1 MQALWMVLASLFF
14 SVMSVCVKFAA
25 VHFSTFELVFYRGAI
40 GTLLKV
46 YACQRKGISL
56 QTRVP
61 KMHTWRAFT
70 GVVSLAAWFYAIAY
84 LPLATAMTLNYM
96 SGIWV
101 AAFLVGA
108 TLWKGKLQDVKRQ
121 LPVVLTVV
129 ISFLGV
135 VMILRPTI
143 DQNQVLAGLVG
154 LSSGMIAAMAYIQVA
169 ELGRKGEPVERT
181 VFYFSLAAAVTG
193 ALVML
198 FTGTSDWIWPQA
210 WLLLPIGILAALG
223 QWCMTR
229 AYYDG
234 ATRVVANLLYSGIV
248 FSALFGLFLF
258 GDQIPW
264 IGWGGIVI
272 IVLSGIA
279 ATFLSGQSMA
289 STAAQLQSNKIND

>member
-1 MQALWMVLASLFF
+1 MQALWMVLASLLF

-25 VHFSTFELVFYRGAI
+25 EYFSTFELVFYRGVI
-40 GTLLKV
+40 GTLLMV
-46 YACQRKGISL
+46 IACQRNGISL
-56 QTRVP
+56 QTSVP

-108 TLWKGKLQDVKRQ
+108 TLWKGNLLDVKRQ
-121 LPVVLTVV
+121 LPVVLSVV

-135 VMILRPTI
+135 IMILRPTI
-143 DQNQVLAGLVG
+143 EQDQVLAGLVG
-154 LSSGMIAAMAYIQVA
+154 LFSGMIAAMAYIQVA

-181 VFYFSLAAAVTG
+181 VFYFSLAAAASG

-198 FTGTSDWIWPQA
+198 FTGISEWVWPQA
-210 WLLLPIGILAALG
+210 WLLLPIGILAALA

-229 AYYDG
+229 AYNDG
-234 ATRVVANLLYSGIV
+234 ATMVAANLQYSGIV

-264 IGWGGIVI
+264 ISWGGIVI

-279 ATFLSGQSMA
+279 ATALSDRSKP
-289 STAAQLQSNKIND
+289 STPS

>member
-1 MQALWMVLASLFF
+1 MQALWMVLALLLF

-25 VHFSTFELVFYRGAI
+25 EYFSTFELVFYRGVI
-40 GTLLKV
+40 GTLLMV
-46 YACQRKGISL
+46 IACQRNGVSL
-56 QTRVP
+56 QTSVP
-61 KMHTWRAFT
+61 KMHTWRALT

-108 TLWKGKLQDVKRQ
+108 TLWKGNLLDVKRQ
-121 LPVVLTVV
+121 LPVVLSVV

-135 VMILRPTI
+135 IMILRPTI
-143 DQNQVLAGLVG
+143 EQNQVLAGLVG
-154 LSSGMIAAMAYIQVA
+154 LFSGMIAAMAYIQVA

-181 VFYFSLAAAVTG
+181 VFYFSLAAAASG

-198 FTGTSDWIWPQA
+198 FTGTSEWVWPQA
-210 WLLLPIGILAALG
+210 WLLLPIGILAALA

-229 AYYDG
+229 AYNDG
-234 ATRVVANLLYSGIV
+234 ATMVAANLQYSGIV

-264 IGWGGIVI
+264 IGWGGVVI

-279 ATFLSGQSMA
+279 ATALSDRNKP
-289 STAAQLQSNKIND
+289 STPS

>member
-1 MQALWMVLASLFF
+1 MQALWMVLASLIFA
-14 SVMSVCVKFAA
+14 VMSVCVKFAA

-40 GTLLKV
+40 GTLLMAYV
-46 YACQRKGISL
+46 CQRKGISL

-61 KMHTWRAFT
+61 RMHTWRAFT

-108 TLWKGKLQDVKRQ
+108 TLWKGHLLDVKRQ
-121 LPVVLTVV
+121 LPVVLSVV

-135 VMILRPTI
+135 VMILRPTFE
-143 DQNQVLAGLVG
+143 QNQVIAGLVG
-154 LSSGMIAAMAYIQVA
+154 LASGIIAAMAYIQVA
-169 ELGRKGEPVERT
+169 ELGREGEPVERT
-181 VFYFSLAAAVTG
+181 VFYFSLAAAASG

-198 FTGTSDWIWPQA
+198 FTGVSEWVWTEA

-229 AYYDG
+229 AYNDG
-234 ATRVVANLLYSGIV
+234 ATMVAANLQYSGIV

-279 ATFLSGQSMA
+279 ATALSGQNKS
-289 STAAQLQSNKIND
+289 STPSPLRSNND

>member
-25 VHFSTFELVFYRGAI
+25 EHFSTFELVFYRGAI
-40 GTLLKV
+40 GTLLMV

-56 QTRVP
+56 QTSVP
-61 KMHTWRAFT
+61 KMHIWRAFT

-84 LPLATAMTLNYM
+84 MPLATAMTLNYM

-108 TLWKGKLQDVKRQ
+108 TLWKGQLQDVRRQ
-121 LPVVLTVV
+121 LPVVLCVV

-135 VMILRPTI
+135 VMILRPSI
-143 DQNQVLAGLVG
+143 EQNQVLAGLVG
-154 LSSGMIAAMAYIQVA
+154 LSSGMIAAMPYIQGA
-169 ELGRKGEPVERT
+169 ELGRMGEPIERT
-181 VFYFSLAAAVTG
+181 VFYFSLAAAASG

-198 FTGTSDWIWPQA
+198 VTGTSEWVWTEA
-210 WLLLPIGILAALG
+210 WLLLPIGILAVLG
-223 QWCMTR
+223 QWFMTR
-229 AYYDG
+229 AYNDG
-234 ATRVVANLLYSGIV
+234 ATMVVANLQYSGIV

-264 IGWGGIVI
+264 IGWGGILI

-279 ATFLSGQSMA
+279 ATALSGRNKT
-289 STAAQLQSNKIND
+289 STSSS

>member
-25 VHFSTFELVFYRGAI
+25 EHFSTFELVFYRGAI
-40 GTLLKV
+40 GTLLMA

-108 TLWKGKLQDVKRQ
+108 TLWKGNLLDAKRQ
-121 LPVVLTVV
+121 LPVVLSVV

-135 VMILRPTI
+135 IMILRPTI
-143 DQNQVLAGLVG
+143 EQNQVLAGLVG

-169 ELGRKGEPVERT
+169 ELGREGEPVERT
-181 VFYFSLAAAVTG
+181 VFYFSLAATVSG

-198 FTGTSDWIWPQA
+198 FTGTSEWIWPQA

-229 AYYDG
+229 AYNDG
-234 ATRVVANLLYSGIV
+234 ATMVVANLQYSGIV

-264 IGWGGIVI
+264 IGWGGILVI
-272 IVLSGIA
+272 VMSGIA
-279 ATFLSGQSMA
+279 ATALSGRNKA
-289 STAAQLQSNKIND
+289 STLATLQTNND